1 MATFEQIDAIIEK
14 NGGTRENI
22 LGMLLDIQSASED
35 GCVDRDAAVKLAQR
49 LHMSETRVYE
59 LVGFY
64 AMLSDKPQAKYVL
77 EICNSAPCRFTKSDE
92 VAASIQRLLGI
103 QPGQSTGDNLFAV
116 KFVPCVGAC
125 DSGPVIKVKDTV
137 FGNLNDEKIEQLI
150 TGLRDGSVRV

>member
-1 MATFEQIDAIIEK
+1 MATFEQIDAIIQK

-22 LGMLLDIQSASED
+22 LGILLDIQSASED
-35 GCVDRDAAVKLAQR
+35 GCVDRDSAVKLAQR
-49 LHMSETRVYE
+49 LGMSETRVYE

-77 EICNSAPCRFTKSDE
+77 EICNSSPCRFTKSDE
-92 VAASIQRLLGI
+92 VAACVKRVLGI
-103 QPGQSTGDNLFAV
+103 QPGQSTGDNMFAC

-125 DSGPVIKVKDTV
+125 DIGPVIKVKDIV
-137 FGNLNDEKIEQLI
+137 FGNLDDEKIEQLI

>member
-1 MATFEQIDAIIEK
+1 MATFEQIDAIIQN

-22 LGMLLDIQSASED
+22 LGMLLDIQSASAD
-35 GCVDRDAAVKLAQR
+35 GCVDRDSAVKLAER
-49 LHMSETRVYE
+49 LKMSETRIYE

-77 EICNSAPCRFTKSDE
+77 EICNSSPCRFTKSDE
-92 VAASIQRLLGI
+92 VAACVKRILGI
-103 QPGQSTGDNLFAV
+103 QPGQSTGDNMFAC

-125 DSGPVIKVKDTV
+125 DIGPVIKVKDTV

-150 TGLRDGSVRV
+150 TGLRDGSVQV